1 MSDEPKARRL
11 SDILSDQRTEIV
23 TLRQQVAELAKE
35 RDEMRVEINRLR
47 RDSFIDRTEAQAII
61 ATLMGEIDGKTSR

>member
-23 TLRQQVAELAKE
+23 TLRQQVAQLIAE